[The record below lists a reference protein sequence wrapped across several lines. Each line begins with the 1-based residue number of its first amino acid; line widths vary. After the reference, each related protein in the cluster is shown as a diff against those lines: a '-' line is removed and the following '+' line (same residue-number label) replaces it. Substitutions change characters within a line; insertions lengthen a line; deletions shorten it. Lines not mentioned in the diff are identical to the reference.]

1 MEVEA
6 MALVK
11 IPEDV
16 IEQVRSQVNIVD
28 VVSQYVQLSQSG
40 KNLFGLCPFHEERT
54 PSFSVNEDKQIFHC
68 FSCGRGGNVFKFL
81 MEIENIS
88 FPEAVRKVATM
99 QNIQLDDKYLDAGNS
114 EGNQQ
119 TSSQSQLIDLHEQ
132 AVSLYHHVLI
142 NTKLGQEALQ
152 YIKNRGLTD
161 ETIEKYKIGFAPT
174 QRLLKPFFEERKI
187 DSGLLGKSGL
197 FSQDDQGN
205 LYDRFVDRLMFP
217 IRNESG
223 QTIGFSGRQ
232 VHSNPDMPKYLNS
245 PETEI
250 FNKRKVLFNL
260 DEARR
265 QVRKNN
271 PAILLEGFMDVIS
284 ADQAGIHTGMAS
296 MGTSLTEQQVYDI
309 SRITNSVIIC
319 YDGDEPGQNAI
330 KRAIETFAKSSK
342 VQPKVVSIPDGLD
355 PDEFIKQRGK
365 DSFDELISHAEAPID
380 FELRFLKQQFN
391 LKSQTD
397 STDYISAAIEVIAKQ
412 NSAVTRDLY
421 LNQLAEEFK
430 VDKTLLVDQ
439 LAPLVKR
446 STNVVSINDG
456 HRGQQPQMVPH
467 VQSQS
472 QIKRNAVQI
481 AEARLMNRM
490 LNDHDIWL
498 QIQGTEGFSFVDE
511 EYQMLYLLA
520 EGYFTKFDEFSVANF
535 SNFVKENSLQSLL
548 IEIDTLDLPENVGEN
563 EIQNYI
569 DVIMKLAPIES
580 QLKQKRAEL
589 REASTIG
596 DVDRQRQLTIE
607 IVRLEQQ
614 KQASQRV

>member
-1 MEVEA
+1 